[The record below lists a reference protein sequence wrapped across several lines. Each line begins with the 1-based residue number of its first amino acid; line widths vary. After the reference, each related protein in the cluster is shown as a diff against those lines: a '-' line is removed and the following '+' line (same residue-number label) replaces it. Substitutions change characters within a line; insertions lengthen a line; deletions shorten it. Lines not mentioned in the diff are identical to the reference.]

1 MATLT
6 VDDDI
11 LLKVDELAKE
21 EEISR
26 EDVVNRAI
34 SLYQHEKLMDEL
46 NAHGRRLGI
55 TEEIIAEEIKHSR
68 EERRREKQGR
78 ADTYPVKIPNVF
90 TPFFLAGFVSYY
102 FLF

>member
-6 VDDDI
+6 VDDDV
-11 LLKVDELAKE
+11 LLKVDECAKE

-34 SLYQHEKLMDEL
+34 SLYLHEKLMDEL

-55 TEEIIAEEIKHSR
+55 TEEIKRSR
-68 EERRREKQGR
+68 EERRR
-78 ADTYPVKIPNVF
+78 AS
-90 TPFFLAGFVSYY
+90 A
-102 FLF
+102 

>member
-6 VDDDI
+6 VDDDV
-11 LLKVDELAKE
+11 LLKVDECAKE

-34 SLYQHEKLMDEL
+34 SLYLHEKLMDEL

-55 TEEIIAEEIKHSR
+55 TEEIITEEIKRSR
-68 EERRREKQGR
+68 EERRR
-78 ADTYPVKIPNVF
+78 AS
-90 TPFFLAGFVSYY
+90 A
-102 FLF
+102 